1 MKLGEVGLPTFLGD
15 LDVNFILS
23 AVLPV
28 WVFGAIIGLLIP
40 RPKWLDQ
47 TARSGALLLS
57 TPPGTFL
64 RGLALLF
71 HGAVIV
77 REIWFCF
84 TTPGTFH
91 ALIKGSWSWLKGQGF
106 RLPPH
111 LIQQREEIVKR
122 KGKPARKRH
131 NSAHASSSASGTQGW
146 YVTESDLAYLKERI
160 EDDKSPPGS
169 GDWEPMMDKD
179 LGRCTYTAWRQCLP
193 GNTTE
198 YKSVTVASD
207 STAEEFMDFYLDD
220 TWRPK
225 WDTMISHHEVVENGP
240 GDDRCQVVR
249 WIRSFPF
256 SFIKKREYII
266 ARRVFR
272 DEQKGC
278 LYGITKA
285 IEHPRAAH
293 AEGIIRMDTFHSMWR
308 SRTIPDPNGSDRP
321 ACETVLLHFEQFKI
335 PEKLA
340 RFAVKHGMS
349 GFVKTLAVNIGDF
362 VESRRKRVK
371 PFDRDPDGFGVNTT
385 PDPPLRRTS
394 SSASDNST
402 VSLAGTSTAA
412 SSRSMSDSDSC
423 ASSSHSRVPRRRH
436 KRQARKD
443 AGPMGTIK
451 VAAFTL
457 CAAGLVAAVAQ
468 RSGVLPQGSAAKPD
482 QQQQHQQQR
491 RDRKYHKHS
500 HYAVPHNHV
509 ESLHTVQEEEE

>member
-1 MKLGEVGLPTFLGD
+1 MKLGEVGLPTWLEGV
-15 LDVNFILS
+15 DVNFILS

-47 TARSGALLLS
+47 TARSGAILLS

-91 ALIKGSWSWLKGQGF
+91 ALIKGCWSWLKGQGF
-106 RLPPH
+106 QLPPH
-111 LIQQREEIVKR
+111 LIQQREEKVKGR
-122 KGKPARKRH
+122 GSSSRKRH
-131 NSAHASSSASGTQGW
+131 HPRQPHAANDAQQW
-146 YVTESDLAYLKERI
+146 YVTEADLAYLKERI

-198 YKSVTVASD
+198 YKSVTIASD
-207 STAEEFMDFYLDD
+207 STAEEFMDFYLADD
-220 TWRPK
+220 WRPR

-240 GDDRCQVVR
+240 GSDRCQVVR

-272 DEQKGC
+272 DTQSGC

-293 AEGIIRMDTFHSMWR
+293 ASGIIRMDSFHSMWR
-308 SRTIPDPNGSDRP
+308 SRTIPDPNGTDRP

-362 VESRRKRVK
+362 VEERRKRVK
-371 PFDRDPDGFGVNTT
+371 PFDRDTDAFGVNTI
-385 PDPPLRRTS
+385 PDPPLQRTTS
-394 SSASDNST
+394 NASEASTISASTAD
-402 VSLAGTSTAA
+402 TSTTAY
-412 SSRSMSDSDSC
+412 RQSMSDSDSC
-423 ASSSHSRVPRRRH
+423 ASSYSRVPRRRH
-436 KRQARKD
+436 RRQARKD
-443 AGPMGTIK
+443 AGPLGTIK

-468 RSGVLPQGSAAKPD
+468 RGGVLPLAPAKPE
-482 QQQQHQQQR
+482 QQQQREQKL
-491 RDRKYHKHS
+491 RKHAR
-500 HYAVPHNHV
+500 YASTLAQAKPL
-509 ESLHTVQEEEE
+509 STLQEEE